1 MVINIFKWFH
11 VYTPIPVWIVT
22 IIAILFWWL
31 FSWFMMKM
39 VMSWKIR
46 PARVVILAQRV
57 IFLAGAIFI
66 FNTTLV
72 PVVLIAFRGMAF
84 YTLLICAFAALLYF
98 LRVSDK
104 EESDMGVG
112 RSYPTSPKND
122 DIFR

>member
-11 VYTPIPVWIVT
+11 VYTPIPVWVLT

-31 FSWFMMKM
+31 LSWIVMKM
-39 VMSWKIR
+39 VLSWKMR

-57 IFLAGAIFI
+57 VFLAGAIFI

-72 PVVLIAFRGMAF
+72 PVVLIAFHGMAL
-84 YTLLICAFAALLYF
+84 YTLLICALAAFLYF

-104 EESDMGVG
+104 EESDIGIG
-112 RSYPTSPKND
+112 RSYPTSPKSD

>member
-1 MVINIFKWFH
+1 MIMDIFKWFH
-11 VYTPIPVWIVT
+11 VYTPLPAWVFTIV
-22 IIAILFWWL
+22 AILLWWL
-31 FSWFMMKM
+31 ISWS
-39 VMSWKIR
+39 VMRFVLSWKIR

-72 PVVLIAFRGMAF
+72 PVVLIAFHGMAL

-112 RSYPTSPKND
+112 RNYPTSPKND
-122 DIFR
+122 DIFK